1 MAVAKAVALLPAQN
15 KYVRASS
22 GLTKITN
29 RFEERSASLQWQGS
43 RWSGS
48 SASRRCDATIASLL
62 KAKARAGL
70 AIVDEDGSCS
80 CCGARLNLIRL
91 TEAQRAAVRRELLTR
106 SAPRNPQK
114 QHRLISFSQWL
125 SNRAPFDY
133 VLDGPNLAYA
143 KQNFEGGKFRFEH
156 LDAIVRHLQ
165 GRQKR
170 VLVLLPNKYLTGS
183 DIPNRT
189 SSSKRSSKMTDAD
202 RALITDWQR
211 QGILYSCAPDLYD
224 DWFWMYASVAE
235 GAAAE
240 KSVVVTNDA
249 MRDHWNN
256 LLPQHDFSR
265 WRASQIVSFDVHY
278 ATVSGIEGD
287 GELLLQN
294 VEVQKLPV
302 FSVEAQLIDGRWH
315 VPIAGSNPQ
324 HWLCI
329 PEIIDRCTR
338 G

>member
-1 MAVAKAVALLPAQN
+1 MHCRGVFTESLRLPCAWDCDWPGCFEPCCCYALGGRIEWVEGERPVAIQAKR
-15 KYVRASS
+15 RA
-22 GLTKITN
+22 
-29 RFEERSASLQWQGS
+29 RS
-43 RWSGS
+43 R
-48 SASRRCDATIASLL
+48 
-62 KAKARAGL
+62 
-70 AIVDEDGSCS
+70 SCS

-211 QGILYSCAPDLYD
+211 SMSGDRRPES
-224 DWFWMYASVAE
+224 
-235 GAAAE
+235 
-240 KSVVVTNDA
+240 
-249 MRDHWNN
+249 RDITIC
-256 LLPQHDFSR
+256 F
-265 WRASQIVSFDVHY
+265 
-278 ATVSGIEGD
+278 G
-287 GELLLQN
+287 
-294 VEVQKLPV
+294 
-302 FSVEAQLIDGRWH
+302 
-315 VPIAGSNPQ
+315 
-324 HWLCI
+324 
-329 PEIIDRCTR
+329 
-338 G
+338 